1 LAVDEPTDRELEAEV
16 ASMLRRPPDD
26 LERQHLESWID
37 ACEAMAL
44 YAKHLVPED
53 GMECEP
59 RNCRECGQTFTPPRH
74 DAGALHCSKACL
86 HKMLRKEALM
96 ALKLERQRNAAEGES
111 QPT

>member
-1 LAVDEPTDRELEAEV
+1 MAEPTDEELEAEV
-16 ASMLRRPPDD
+16 ASILRRPPDD
-26 LERQHLESWID
+26 PERLYLESWID

-59 RNCRECGQTFTPPRH
+59 RKCRECGEPFTPPRH
-74 DAGALHCSKACL
+74 DAGALHCSKECL
-86 HKMLRKEALM
+86 HKMLRKEALVV
-96 ALKLERQRNAAEGES
+96 LKLDRQRNAAERES